1 MYVKAPLMGALVP
14 HTQRNLSRQG
24 GHKGRP
30 YADGPDVCK
39 GAPYGRPGAG
49 DHGGPALVEKVKSKT
64 MTNAPPPLSDDRIP
78 VIVGVGE
85 IVDRPKEIAAGLE
98 PLALLEAALQRAE
111 ADSGGRLL
119 HQIQSLDIV
128 NFLSWRYRDPEQQLA
143 ARLGIEPAHCYYG
156 PVGGE
161 SPIRYIHEA
170 AQRIARGECSVAAVC
185 GAEAQST
192 ATKAE
197 RAGITLPWTPFAHD
211 VPEPKRGAA
220 FQKPIAVK
228 LGVFRPVTVYPF
240 YEAASSAHWDQT
252 PREAMAES
260 GRLWS
265 TYSAVAAQ
273 NPNAWLKRRFTAE
286 EITTPS
292 QDNRLI
298 AWPYT
303 KLMVANPTVNMGA
316 AILITSLAKAKDAG
330 IAEDR
335 LVHIRG
341 GASAEEPRDYLL
353 RDQFFQSH
361 PQNAV
366 LNAVM
371 ELAGGSGRA
380 FDAIELYSCF
390 PCVPKMARRTL
401 GLGADMQPTV
411 TGGLTFFGAPL
422 NTYMTHA
429 ACAMVRKLRAGA
441 ELGLLYGQGGFVTK
455 HHGLVLSRQPP
466 AEPLA
471 QDTSVQAEADRN
483 RGAVPEFVT
492 EAAGKGLVES
502 FTVLYGRAGEVEH
515 GVVMLRTEDDAR
527 TLARVP
533 ANDAATLAHL
543 LNMDRTPV
551 GTAGEIVST
560 DDGVLEW
567 RVG

>member
-1 MYVKAPLMGALVP
+1 MA
-14 HTQRNLSRQG
+14 N
-24 GHKGRP
+24 
-30 YADGPDVCK
+30 
-39 GAPYGRPGAG
+39 
-49 DHGGPALVEKVKSKT
+49 PAQSEH
-64 MTNAPPPLSDDRIP
+64 RIP

-85 IVDRPKEIAAGLE
+85 IVDRAKEITDGLE
-98 PLALLEAALQRAE
+98 PLTLLEQALKRAE
-111 ADSGGRLL
+111 ADSGAKLL
-119 HQIQSLDIV
+119 GEIQSLDVV
-128 NFLSWRYRDPEQQLA
+128 NFLSWRYRDPEKQLG
-143 ARLGIEPAHCYYG
+143 ARLGIAPAHLYYG

-161 SPIRYIHEA
+161 SPIRYLHEA

-185 GAEAQST
+185 GAEAQSS

-197 RAGITLPWTPFAHD
+197 RAGVTLPWTPFAHD
-211 VPEPKRGAA
+211 VEEPKRGAA
-220 FQKPIAVK
+220 FQKPMAVK

-240 YEAASSAHWDQT
+240 YEAASSAHWGQS

-260 GRLWS
+260 GELWS
-265 TYSAVAAQ
+265 RYSEAALH
-273 NPNAWLKRRFTAE
+273 NPNAWLKRHFAPE

-292 QDNRLI
+292 PDNRLI

-316 AILITSLAKAKDAG
+316 GVLLTSLAKAREAG

-335 LVHIRG
+335 LIYPWG

-353 RDQFFQSH
+353 RDQFFEGH

-371 ELAGGSGRA
+371 DLAGGDGKA

-401 GLGADMQPTV
+401 GLGADVQPTV

-429 ACAMVRKLRAGA
+429 ACAMVRNLRSGTK
-441 ELGLLYGQGGFVTK
+441 LGLLYGQGGFVTK
-455 HHGLVLSRQPP
+455 HHALVLSRQPP
-466 AEPLA
+466 REALA
-471 QDTSVQAEADRN
+471 QDTSVQAEADR
-483 RGAVPEFVT
+483 RKGAVPDFVT
-492 EAAGKGLVES
+492 EASGKGKVES
-502 FTVLYGRAGEVEH
+502 FTVIYGRNGDVEH
-515 GVVMLRTEDDAR
+515 GVVMLRTPENAR
-527 TLARVP
+527 ALARVP
-533 ANDAATLAHL
+533 AQDGNTLSHL
-543 LNMDRTPV
+543 VNMDRTPV
-551 GTAGEIVST
+551 GSLGDVTTA

>member
-1 MYVKAPLMGALVP
+1 MA
-14 HTQRNLSRQG
+14 N
-24 GHKGRP
+24 
-30 YADGPDVCK
+30 
-39 GAPYGRPGAG
+39 
-49 DHGGPALVEKVKSKT
+49 PAQSEH
-64 MTNAPPPLSDDRIP
+64 RIP

-85 IVDRPKEIAAGLE
+85 IVDRAKEITDGLE
-98 PLALLEAALQRAE
+98 PLTLLEQALKRAE
-111 ADSGGRLL
+111 ADSGAKLL
-119 HQIQSLDIV
+119 GEIQSLDVV
-128 NFLSWRYRDPEQQLA
+128 NFLSWRYRDPEKQLG
-143 ARLGIEPAHCYYG
+143 ARLGIAPAHLYYG

-161 SPIRYIHEA
+161 SPIRYLHEA

-185 GAEAQST
+185 GAEAQSS

-197 RAGITLPWTPFAHD
+197 RAGVALPWTPFAHD
-211 VPEPKRGAA
+211 VEEPKRGAA
-220 FQKPIAVK
+220 FQKPMAVK

-240 YEAASSAHWDQT
+240 YEAASSAHWGQS

-260 GRLWS
+260 GELWS
-265 TYSAVAAQ
+265 RYSEAALH
-273 NPNAWLKRRFTAE
+273 NPNAWLKRHFAPE

-292 QDNRLI
+292 PDNRLI

-316 AILITSLAKAKDAG
+316 GVLLTSLAKAREAG

-335 LVHIRG
+335 LIYPWG

-353 RDQFFQSH
+353 RDQFFEGH

-371 ELAGGSGRA
+371 DLAGGDGKA

-401 GLGADMQPTV
+401 GLGADVQTTV

-429 ACAMVRKLRAGA
+429 ACAMVRNLRSGTK
-441 ELGLLYGQGGFVTK
+441 LGLLYGQGGFVTK
-455 HHGLVLSRQPP
+455 HHALVLSRQPP
-466 AEPLA
+466 REALA
-471 QDTSVQAEADRN
+471 QDTSVQAEADR
-483 RGAVPEFVT
+483 RKGAVPDFVT
-492 EAAGKGLVES
+492 EASGKGKVES
-502 FTVLYGRAGEVEH
+502 FTVIYGRNGDVEH
-515 GVVMLRTEDDAR
+515 GVVMLRTPENAR
-527 TLARVP
+527 ALARVP
-533 ANDAATLAHL
+533 AQDGNTLSHL
-543 LNMDRTPV
+543 MNMDRTPV
-551 GTAGEIVST
+551 GSLGDVTTA